1 MQQLEHQLHPGL
13 FVPTYFSPDPFWV
26 CDVPN
31 TPYNCSLRFPGD
43 WKVRSHASC
52 SVVHMLLT
60 KSRKKKTHGSLLF
73 FKEEPAEP
81 VWAKL
86 EPFPS
91 RHVQWCRL
99 YTGQPFKGVTH
110 TDVITHLCVY
120 CKYFLTHDNKTSWK
134 KELFLEVLKSLFWHT
149 GAIHGT

>member
-1 MQQLEHQLHPGL
+1 
-13 FVPTYFSPDPFWV
+13 
-26 CDVPN
+26 
-31 TPYNCSLRFPGD
+31 
-43 WKVRSHASC
+43 
-52 SVVHMLLT
+52 MLLT

-120 CKYFLTHDNKTSWK
+120 CKYFLTHDNKTS
-134 KELFLEVLKSLFWHT
+134 
-149 GAIHGT
+149 